1 MYCMCVQVL
10 KRYSE
15 EWIVEIKDVTQ
26 FVREQNDLVKRNQI
40 DKLLV
45 AQERV
50 YPILDQLTAAQI
62 QVDNL

>member
-1 MYCMCVQVL
+1 MIQVL

-15 EWIVEIKDVTQ
+15 EWIVEIRDVTQ
-26 FVREQNDLVKRNQI
+26 FVHEQHDLVKTNQL

-50 YPILDQLTAAQI
+50 YQVSDPLTATQI
-62 QVDNL
+62 QVDSLV

>member
-40 DKLLV
+40 DELLV

>member
-1 MYCMCVQVL
+1 MCVQVL

-40 DKLLV
+40 DELLV

>member
-1 MYCMCVQVL
+1 MCVCVQVL

-26 FVREQNDLVKRNQI
+26 FVREQNDLVKRNHI

-45 AQERV
+45 AQEQV
-50 YPILDQLTAAQI
+50 YPVLDQLTAAQI
-62 QVDNL
+62 QVDDL

>member
-1 MYCMCVQVL
+1 ML
-10 KRYSE
+10 KRYGE

-26 FVREQNDLVKRNQI
+26 FVREQHELVKRNQL
-40 DKLLV
+40 DELLV

-50 YPILDQLTAAQI
+50 YPVLDHLTATQI